1 MNKSTRYL
9 SNLYNETVE
18 LNLKNKTKIIGILT
32 SNCNIKKDVDHN
44 GNIFMKVSKIY
55 HLNKKIFFVTD
66 IIIRGSA
73 LKYIVFPE
81 NIKFQ
86 EIFNELNKK

>member
-32 SNCNIKKDVDHN
+32 NVDHN